1 MAAQSNWLVSL
12 NKGIRME
19 LFNNYS
25 AAWLLGLALALLAT
39 GVVAGILAGLL
50 GVGGGI
56 VIVPVLYHLFTL
68 LGVDESVRMHVTVGT
83 SLATIIPTSIMSS
96 RAHRKRGS
104 LDLGLLKKLM
114 PSVVVGV
121 LLGSVLGGIFSGRVL
136 TAVFAVMA
144 LLVAINMAFKRDGF
158 SLGDGLPGPLGT
170 SLIGGAI
177 GGIST
182 LMGIGGGTL
191 SVPILNAYRTPMHTA
206 VGTGAT
212 LGMVISMPGAVGFL
226 INGWGVPN
234 LPPASVG
241 YVNLLGMALI
251 VPATMVT
258 TAWGARLAH
267 AIDARRLRQVFALFL
282 TLTALRM
289 FYGLLG

>member
-1 MAAQSNWLVSL
+1 MNF
-12 NKGIRME
+12 
-19 LFNNYS
+19 FNDYS

-39 GVVAGILAGLL
+39 GMVAGVLAGLL

-68 LGVDESVRMHVTVGT
+68 LGIDESVRMHLTVGT

-104 LDLGLLKKLM
+104 LDVQLLKKLM

-121 LLGSVLGGIFSGRVL
+121 LVGSVASGYLSGRVL

-191 SVPILNAYRTPMHTA
+191 SVPILNAFKTPMHTA

-212 LGMVISMPGAVGFL
+212 LGMVISLPGALGFL
-226 INGWGVPN
+226 INGLGAPN
-234 LPPASVG
+234 LPPASAG
-241 YVNLLGMALI
+241 YVNLLGVVLI

-267 AIDARRLRQVFALFL
+267 AIDARRLRQVFAIFL
-282 TLTALRM
+282 TITALRM
-289 FYGLLG
+289 AYGLLA